1 MRTTMFTMSMAV
13 LLAACGSESP
23 KATKSAVDPG
33 LLPVSAAVATDLG
46 LRDGSDVTGK
56 VAWKG
61 EKLKKPKSIKF
72 GAEPYCEAAHP
83 DPVPG
88 EEYVVAEDG
97 GVQWAFVYVT
107 NVDKKYDATG
117 EAVLDQSGCMY
128 KPHVL
133 GVMVGQTVKIKNSD
147 KILHNIHGLPT
158 ANKEFNMGQPKEGQV
173 DEVKFTTAEMAMK
186 IKCDVHPWMGAW
198 AHVMTHPFFATSGA
212 DGSFK
217 ISGLPAG
224 KYKIAVWHESFEGA
238 KEAEVEVDGKGP
250 KADVNFEL
258 NAKKTK

>member
-1 MRTTMFTMSMAV
+1 MALV
-13 LLAACGSESP
+13 LAACGGEAP
-23 KATKSAVDPG
+23 KVTKSAVDPG
-33 LLPVSAAVATDLG
+33 LLPVSAAVASDLG

-56 VAWKG
+56 VTWKG
-61 EKLKKPKSIKF
+61 EKLKKPKAIKF

-83 DPVPG
+83 DPVPS
-88 EEYVVAEDG
+88 EECVVADDG
-97 GVQWAFVYVT
+97 AVQWVFVYVS
-107 NVDKKYDATG
+107 NPGEKKYEPSGDVTI
-117 EAVLDQSGCMY
+117 DQSGCMY

-147 KILHNIHGLPT
+147 KILHNIHGLAT
-158 ANKEFNMGQPKEGQV
+158 ANKEFNMGQAKEGQV
-173 DEVKFTTAEMAMK
+173 DEVKFTTAEMPMK

-198 AHVMTHPFFATSGA
+198 ACVMTHPFFATTGA

-224 KYKIAVWHESFEGA
+224 KYKIAIWHEALEGA
-238 KEAEVEVDGKGP
+238 KEVEVEVDGKGP

-258 NAKKTK
+258 NAKKGK